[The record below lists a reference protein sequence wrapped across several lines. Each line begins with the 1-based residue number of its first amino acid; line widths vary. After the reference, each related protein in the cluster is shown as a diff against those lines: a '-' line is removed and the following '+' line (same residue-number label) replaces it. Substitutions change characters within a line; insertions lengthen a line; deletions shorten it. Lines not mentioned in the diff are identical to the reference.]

1 MFVWLCVCF
10 FLCVFFL
17 LFFVFVFVVCYGL
30 LGGRGMEVE
39 ARDGGGA
46 RDGGELQ
53 TGWERNSMN
62 GCDVRGSR

>member
-1 MFVWLCVCF
+1 MGARDGGGSEGWRW
-10 FLCVFFL
+10 
-17 LFFVFVFVVCYGL
+17 
-30 LGGRGMEVE
+30 GRGMEVE